1 MARVK
6 QLLEDFA
13 SLHKG
18 GTIAYVKD
26 RIKPVKQIDYE
37 DYLQAVTEHLNGKE
51 PIGVYPLWQRNN
63 VWMVDW
69 AAVDLDEGDVSD
81 IHADN
86 LVSLLSKMS
95 IRSWKETSKS
105 KGYHVWVYLKE
116 PISAAVA
123 RNGMIG
129 ACRTVDVPIREVY
142 PKQITLSTGQIG
154 NCLRLPFPNE
164 RNKGR
169 QEVIDYTLEDFVQE
183 AKEQRTPPS
192 VYRKLLGL
200 HTATEP
206 APLKIINKG
215 TKADGE
221 FEGVAKD
228 IWENP
233 TMKKGQPVTDRS
245 GTLVAFAGS
254 LLWQDFSIQAT
265 IDWVRRL
272 DDILGKY
279 ADRPDREQRITD
291 LVNQT
296 SIRVKV
302 RD

>member
-1 MARVK
+1 
-6 QLLEDFA
+6 
-13 SLHKG
+13 
-18 GTIAYVKD
+18 
-26 RIKPVKQIDYE
+26 
-37 DYLQAVTEHLNGKE
+37 
-51 PIGVYPLWQRNN
+51 
-63 VWMVDW
+63 
-69 AAVDLDEGDVSD
+69 
-81 IHADN
+81 
-86 LVSLLSKMS
+86 
-95 IRSWKETSKS
+95 
-105 KGYHVWVYLKE
+105 
-116 PISAAVA
+116 
-123 RNGMIG
+123 MIG

-142 PKQITLSTGQIG
+142 PKQVTLSTGQIG
-154 NCLRLPFPNE
+154 NCLRLPFPKE

-183 AKEQRTPPS
+183 ATANRTPPS

-200 HTATEP
+200 YTATEP

-215 TKADGE
+215 TKVDEE
-221 FEGVAKD
+221 FQGVAKD

-233 TMKKGQPVTDRS
+233 TTKKGQPVTDRS

-272 DDILGKY
+272 DDRIGKY
-279 ADRPDREQRITD
+279 VDRADREQRITE

-296 SIRVKV
+296 SRRVKV